1 MTKEVKVEVI
11 SNGMQLNFI
20 ILYLFILELYFNNIF
35 TKNKDSYNIF

>member
-20 ILYLFILELYFNNIF
+20 ILYLFILKLYFNNIF

>member
-1 MTKEVKVEVI
+1 MTKEAKAEVI